1 MSGQELVYL
10 VTQEFKYNDKTYAVG
25 DYWEPDGGQFDSKI
39 IENQTHVR
47 TIDPNVETRRSRMT
61 GHKYAAQIIAMKKKK
76 MTYREIGAEL
86 NIHASTA
93 MRIYKRAK
101 EQDNA

>member
-1 MSGQELVYL
+1 MSGEELTYL
-10 VTQEFKYNDKTYAVG
+10 VLRDFKYNGKMYLKG
-25 DYWEPDGGQFDSKI
+25 EYWEPEDGQFDAQI
-39 IENQTHVR
+39 IEHQTLVR
-47 TIDPNVETRRSRMT
+47 TIDPNIETRRQRMS

-101 EQDNA
+101 E